1 VSPHVEIVVLTRDR
15 PDEARQAVA
24 SLWDQWYDG
33 PLRIVVCVDD
43 GAARGMLGA
52 GHGPAAAGER
62 RVVVRP
68 APAQDVADTSERLA
82 RIRNWAVGQC
92 AAELVGFLD
101 DDNVALP
108 DHVGLL
114 VSALD
119 RTGADAAHSARRILG
134 PDGVPW
140 YGDRF
145 PWSAEDDEATVEA
158 WWARRVLH
166 PGSDLLSDRAVL
178 PDGSLGMVDTSCWL
192 LRRELLRRIP
202 FPDRRSAADVAA
214 LRTEDDLLLE
224 RLVAH
229 GAAIASTTT
238 PTVLYRLGGYSNR
251 HAFPR
256 AAGRPMVS
264 GSG

>member
-1 VSPHVEIVVLTRDR
+1 MSPPVDIVVLTRDR

-24 SLWDQWYDG
+24 SLWHQWYDG
-33 PLRIVVCVDD
+33 PLRIVVCLDD
-43 GAARGMLGA
+43 GADGGTLAA
-52 GHGPAAAGER
+52 GLDPAPAGER
-62 RVVVRP
+62 RVIVRQ
-68 APAQDVADTSERLA
+68 APAQEAGDTSERLA
-82 RIRNWAVGQC
+82 RIRNWAVGEC

-108 DHVGLL
+108 DHIGLL
-114 VSALD
+114 VSALE
-119 RTGADAAHSARRILG
+119 RSGADAAHSARRILG
-134 PDGVPW
+134 PEGVPW

-145 PWSAEDDEATVEA
+145 PWSAGDDEPGAEN

-202 FPDRRSAADVAA
+202 FPDRRSAVDAAA

-224 RLVAH
+224 RLVAD
-229 GAAIASTTT
+229 GAAIVSTTT

-256 AAGRPMVS
+256 AAG
-264 GSG
+264 